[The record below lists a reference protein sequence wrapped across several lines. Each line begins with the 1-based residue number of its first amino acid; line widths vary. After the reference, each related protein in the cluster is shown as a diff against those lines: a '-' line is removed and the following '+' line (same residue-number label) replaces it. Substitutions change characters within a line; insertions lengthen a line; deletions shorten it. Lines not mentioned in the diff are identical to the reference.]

1 MDRGESMNAEQRE
14 ELMFEI
20 RNRIAN
26 LEMVVNE
33 VMRIMRM
40 LIEEKELYEKV
51 LDLIEKYEIDEICE
65 GGCDGR
71 SAIITSSKK
80 SCRKL

>member
-1 MDRGESMNAEQRE
+1 MNAKQRE

-20 RNRIAN
+20 RNRLAN
-26 LEMVVNE
+26 IEMVARE

-51 LDLIEKYEIDEICE
+51 LDLIEKYEVDEAYE
-65 GGCDGR
+65 G
-71 SAIITSSKK
+71 
-80 SCRKL
+80 

>member
-1 MDRGESMNAEQRE
+1 MNAKQRE

-20 RNRIAN
+20 RDRLAN
-26 LEMVVNE
+26 LEMVARE

-51 LDLIEKYEIDEICE
+51 LDLIEKYEVDEAYE
-65 GGCDGR
+65 G
-71 SAIITSSKK
+71 
-80 SCRKL
+80 

>member
-1 MDRGESMNAEQRE
+1 MNAKQRE

-20 RNRIAN
+20 RNRLAN
-26 LEMVVNE
+26 LEMVARE

-51 LDLIEKYEIDEICE
+51 LDLIEKYEVDEAYE
-65 GGCDGR
+65 G
-71 SAIITSSKK
+71 
-80 SCRKL
+80 

>member
-1 MDRGESMNAEQRE
+1 MLVKEEDMNAEARE
-14 ELMFEI
+14 VLLFEI

-51 LDLIEKYEIDEICE
+51 LDLIEKYEVDE
-65 GGCDGR
+65 
-71 SAIITSSKK
+71 
-80 SCRKL
+80 

>member
-1 MDRGESMNAEQRE
+1 VLVKEEDMNAEARE
-14 ELMFEI
+14 VLLFEI

-51 LDLIEKYEIDEICE
+51 LDLIEKYEVDE
-65 GGCDGR
+65 
-71 SAIITSSKK
+71 
-80 SCRKL
+80 